1 MRKNVFTE
9 SIFEF
14 AFCLLLVACIPDLLE
29 IQFPRSLHL
38 QLSFCYRLWTLLSS
52 RALLVRDLAAMDHA
66 VKASR
71 SHPWNKLRFENDE
84 LEELYQR
91 YTHKIQW
98 ISVFGV
104 VTLVVMLTGIM
115 AILSLAYNQAA
126 TIHVS
131 WLLFTHATSEMIS
144 RLSAFFRPKLECL
157 QWLPLSP
164 VHHHFNLVE
173 VSCDSWSSFAIFVLC
188 NLVLLVGF
196 LHHLDAKLEW
206 LRFAGRYARSDGWRR
221 LANRFV
227 QKLPGTSLDFWWQ
240 SSALKH
246 GDEVIEL

>member
-1 MRKNVFTE
+1 
-9 SIFEF
+9 
-14 AFCLLLVACIPDLLE
+14 
-29 IQFPRSLHL
+29 
-38 QLSFCYRLWTLLSS
+38 
-52 RALLVRDLAAMDHA
+52 MDHA

-131 WLLFTHATSEMIS
+131 FSFVMFKHANSSSSSSLSPSE
-144 RLSAFFRPKLECL
+144 RL
-157 QWLPLSP
+157 QWLPLSSI
-164 VHHHFNLVE
+164 HHHLNIVK
-173 VSCDSWSSFAIFVLC
+173 VSRDSRSSFAIAVLC
-188 NLVLLVGF
+188 NSVVYVCLLY
-196 LHHLDAKLEW
+196 HLDAESER
-206 LRFAGRYARSDGWRR
+206 LRFAGRYARSDG
-221 LANRFV
+221 
-227 QKLPGTSLDFWWQ
+227 
-240 SSALKH
+240 
-246 GDEVIEL
+246 

>member
-1 MRKNVFTE
+1 
-9 SIFEF
+9 
-14 AFCLLLVACIPDLLE
+14 
-29 IQFPRSLHL
+29 
-38 QLSFCYRLWTLLSS
+38 
-52 RALLVRDLAAMDHA
+52 MDHA

-131 WLLFTHATSEMIS
+131 RYIFAHNLFMIS
-144 RLSAFFRPKLECL
+144 RLSAQFRMSSTAAFVCC
-157 QWLPLSP
+157 SP
-164 VHHHFNLVE
+164 
-173 VSCDSWSSFAIFVLC
+173 SS
-188 NLVLLVGF
+188 
-196 LHHLDAKLEW
+196 
-206 LRFAGRYARSDGWRR
+206 
-221 LANRFV
+221 
-227 QKLPGTSLDFWWQ
+227 
-240 SSALKH
+240 
-246 GDEVIEL
+246 

>member
-1 MRKNVFTE
+1 LEEKYLREKSIFDFAFLAVHSRQFISRVFTFHPQL
-9 SIFEF
+9 S
-14 AFCLLLVACIPDLLE
+14 LLLCLSTICSPSFVNN
-29 IQFPRSLHL
+29 FPYQQQR
-38 QLSFCYRLWTLLSS
+38 QS
-52 RALLVRDLAAMDHA
+52 RQQTKLAMDHA

-131 WLLFTHATSEMIS
+131 RCPCLFSCS
-144 RLSAFFRPKLECL
+144 LSG
-157 QWLPLSP
+157 
-164 VHHHFNLVE
+164 N
-173 VSCDSWSSFAIFVLC
+173 
-188 NLVLLVGF
+188 
-196 LHHLDAKLEW
+196 
-206 LRFAGRYARSDGWRR
+206 
-221 LANRFV
+221 
-227 QKLPGTSLDFWWQ
+227 GTV
-240 SSALKH
+240 K
-246 GDEVIEL
+246 V